1 MLAITI
7 RKMMRKRCA
16 TYLAYIIYSKK
27 DNVELT
33 NFSIIREFSDVFLN
47 ELPGLPSKRK
57 V

>member
-1 MLAITI
+1 MLAMII
-7 RKMMRKRCA
+7 RKMIRKRCA

-27 DNVELT
+27 NNVELS

-47 ELPGLPSKRK
+47 VLPGLPSKRK

>member
-1 MLAITI
+1 MLAMII
-7 RKMMRKRCA
+7 RKMIRKRCA

-27 DNVELT
+27 NNVELS

-47 ELPGLPSKRK
+47 MLPGLPSKRK